1 MLRADALPPSSPRS
15 YIIPFEKQHAPDL
28 MYDVGVMPSRGTAR
42 TAAVR
47 AAISAVAVVVTARG
61 VKRASKSIF
70 PLSEER
76 RVREPSERR
85 GRGDN

>member
-1 MLRADALPPSSPRS
+1 MLRADALPRS

-28 MYDVGVMPSRGTAR
+28 MYDVGVMPSRGTAARAR

-47 AAISAVAVVVTARG
+47 AAISAVAAVVTARG

-76 RVREPSERR
+76 RVREPSVEGGETIR
-85 GRGDN
+85 

>member
-28 MYDVGVMPSRGTAR
+28 MYDVGVMPSRGTA
-42 TAAVR
+42 
-47 AAISAVAVVVTARG
+47 ISAVAAAAVTARG

-76 RVREPSERR
+76 RVKEPSVEGGETIR
-85 GRGDN
+85 

>member
-28 MYDVGVMPSRGTAR
+28 MYDVGVMPSRGTA
-42 TAAVR
+42 
-47 AAISAVAVVVTARG
+47 ISAVAAAAVTAARG

-76 RVREPSERR
+76 RVREPSVEGGETIR
-85 GRGDN
+85 